1 VREPADGIAEIRYAS
16 PPALNAKEVNSSSQ
30 HDVGAN
36 VGYSSVAES
45 ACRVM
50 NPESLAAIIEH
61 GRGMLVQKVEPDPYL
76 CEVAGRSRSH
86 WLLGNAVQM
95 VYQRQVGFLS
105 DLILGYTGRP
115 AEKVNI
121 LDWGCGRGHIT
132 YLLRKR
138 GFSVTACDRDGGA
151 DENSAFRS
159 ERPILT
165 EQSIDVVPLTDDVK
179 LPFQTGSFDCV
190 TSFGVLEH
198 VARDLDSLKEIRRVL
213 RPGGLLYITF
223 LPYRLSWTQAAA
235 RLFGDRYHD
244 RLYGRRRLRELA
256 YAAEFRVQA
265 IWFGQLFPKNPT
277 PLVLDRVLEPID
289 RLACRYTPLKYFA
302 TNLEAVLTAN

>member
-1 VREPADGIAEIRYAS
+1 
-16 PPALNAKEVNSSSQ
+16 VNSSSQ

-36 VGYSSVAES
+36 PGDSSV
-45 ACRVM
+45 
-50 NPESLAAIIEH
+50 PESLAAIIEQR
-61 GRGMLVQKVEPDPYL
+61 RGMLVQKVEPDPYL
-76 CEVAGRSRSH
+76 CGVAGRSRSH
-86 WLLGNAVQM
+86 GLLGNSVQM

-105 DLILGYTGRP
+105 DLLLRHTARP
-115 AEKVNI
+115 AEKVSI

-132 YLLRKR
+132 YLLRKK
-138 GFSVTACDRDGGA
+138 GFSVTSCDRDGGA
-151 DENSAFRS
+151 DENSAFQP

-179 LPFQTGSFDCV
+179 LPFRDGSFDCV

-235 RLFGDRYHD
+235 RLLGDRYHD
-244 RLYGRRRLRELA
+244 RLYRRRGLRELA
-256 YAAEFRVQA
+256 NAAQFRVQA
-265 IWFGQLFPKNPT
+265 VWFGQLFPKNPT
-277 PLVLDRVLEPID
+277 PLALDRVLEPID
-289 RLACRYTPLKYFA
+289 RLACRYTPLRYFA

>member
-1 VREPADGIAEIRYAS
+1 MKEPADGIAEIRYAAAL
-16 PPALNAKEVNSSSQ
+16 ALNAKEVNSSSQ
-30 HDVGAN
+30 HAVDAN
-36 VGYSSVAES
+36 VGDSSVSDS

-50 NPESLAAIIEH
+50 NPESLAAIIER
-61 GRGMLVQKVEPDPYL
+61 GRGMLAQKVAPDPYL
-76 CEVAGRSRSH
+76 AEVAGRSRSH
-86 WLLGNAVQM
+86 WLLGNSVQM

-105 DLILGYTGRP
+105 DLILNHTARP

-159 ERPILT
+159 ERPILA
-165 EQSIDVVPLTDDVK
+165 EQNIDVVPLTDEVK
-179 LPFQTGSFDCV
+179 LPFQSGSFDCV

-213 RPGGLLYITF
+213 RPGGILYIAF
-223 LPYRLSWTQAAA
+223 LPYPLSWTQAAA

-244 RLYGRRRLRELA
+244 RLYRRRRLRELA

-265 IWFGQLFPKNPT
+265 VWFGQLFPKNPT